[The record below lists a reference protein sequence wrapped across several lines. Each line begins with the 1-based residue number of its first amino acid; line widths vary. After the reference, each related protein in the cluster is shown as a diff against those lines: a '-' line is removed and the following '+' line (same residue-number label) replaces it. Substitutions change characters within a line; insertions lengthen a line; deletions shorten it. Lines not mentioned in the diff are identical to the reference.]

1 MKAAQSKSA
10 GKMKNPTL
18 KILLTFLL
26 VLGVLTTY
34 TVSRYLTSPSK
45 AYRDKFIRS
54 HPGKPVLLVVL
65 DKEIYSSSDPINYR
79 FVLLN
84 DGDQTIF
91 LPVLR
96 CLDYERISEVNVIP
110 HTLIVTDQDGVKIPS
125 MFDGKINSHIHG
137 CDEEIMA
144 LKPHEAVPCV
154 DCKKDARY
162 WLIKNHAG
170 NDMFDTDEYNHLLR
184 QPGVYYLQIGYE
196 SSGDTAN
203 GQPVWKGLVLSNT
216 VRFVI
221 Q

>member
-1 MKAAQSKSA
+1 
-10 GKMKNPTL
+10 MKNPTL

-26 VLGVLTTY
+26 VLGALTTY

-45 AYRDKFIRS
+45 AYRDKFIQS
-54 HPGKPVLLVVL
+54 HPGQPALLVAL
-65 DKEIYSSSDPINYR
+65 DKEIYSSTDPINYR

-84 DGDQTIF
+84 DGDQTVS

-110 HTLIVTDQDGVKIPS
+110 HTLIVTNQDGVKIPS
-125 MFDGKINSHIHG
+125 LFDGKINSHIHG
-137 CDEEIMA
+137 CNEEIIP
-144 LKPHEAVPCV
+144 LKPHEVIPCV
-154 DCKKDARY
+154 DCQKDARL
-162 WLIKNHAG
+162 WLIKSHAS
-170 NDMFDTDEYNHLLR
+170 NDLFDTDEYNHLLR

-196 SSGDTAN
+196 ASGDPK
-203 GQPVWKGLVLSNT
+203 GSQRVWKGQVVSNR